1 MLGLWAFSTLNK
13 LPIKHRIPAPGSLRL
28 SSATYFQNTNLP
40 ATSKSVSP
48 TYLRIQ
54 KGQHLPL
61 LCYVH
66 PGPASVLKRR
76 YQRLGWHQVY
86 PVMVAMKFK
95 PPPQEKGRAEKTPW
109 DFMKWLHLSL
119 HRQTGN
125 DRYLWVYKTNLEIA
139 IKYLEQGRER
149 KLSG

>member
-95 PPPQEKGRAEKTPW
+95 LPPQEKEEQRRPLETSW
-109 DFMKWLHLSL
+109 SDCISL
-119 HRQTGN
+119 LTNRLAMTGI
-125 DRYLWVYKTNLEIA
+125 LWVYKTNLEIA